1 MPGRTWTIRLTGHH
15 DHSARVSCTT
25 AGCRMPERSKDV
37 RALRAFAADH
47 VRAHARLATPRPNAA
62 CACGGAGC
70 RHHQARALCSGRT
83 LLVLIHNP
91 AVAEV
96 WTLAEICEACAPLIT
111 HARIVARAASPAE
124 PRGPERVPEPRTA
137 PGPSPPSRRPLTQT
151 PDRGHDDQ
159 AAEPGTPFAYHS
171 ASSLRLRSSLLGRGA
186 GKGRR

>member
-25 AGCRMPERSKDV
+25 AGCRMPDRSKDV
-37 RALRAFAADH
+37 RALRAFAAEH

-91 AVAEV
+91 AVGEV
-96 WTLAEICEACAPLIT
+96 WTLAEVCEACAPLIT

-124 PRGPERVPEPRTA
+124 TRSPERVPEPRTA
-137 PGPSPPSRRPLTQT
+137 PGAVPAAPGPGVPVLFSSPEAAGGAVDPAASRPSRRPR
-151 PDRGHDDQ
+151 RG
-159 AAEPGTPFAYHS
+159 
-171 ASSLRLRSSLLGRGA
+171 GRGNRT
-186 GKGRR
+186 GGGRY

>member
-25 AGCRMPERSKDV
+25 AGCRMPDRSKDI
-37 RALRAFAADH
+37 RALRAFAAEH

-91 AVAEV
+91 AVGEV

-111 HARIVARAASPAE
+111 HARIVARAANPAE
-124 PRGPERVPEPRTA
+124 TPGPERVPEPRSA
-137 PGPSPPSRRPLTQT
+137 PAAPAVAGGPGVPVLFSSPEAAGGPGDGAAPRHVRRPR
-151 PDRGHDDQ
+151 RG
-159 AAEPGTPFAYHS
+159 
-171 ASSLRLRSSLLGRGA
+171 GRGNRT
-186 GKGRR
+186 GGGRY

>member
-25 AGCRMPERSKDV
+25 AGCRMPDRSKDV
-37 RALRAFAADH
+37 RALRAFAAEH

-91 AVAEV
+91 AVGEV

-111 HARIVARAASPAE
+111 HARIVARAANPAE
-124 PRGPERVPEPRTA
+124 TRRPERVPEPRSAA
-137 PGPSPPSRRPLTQT
+137 PAAPAAAGGPGVPVLFSSPEAAGGAGAPAGPRQGRRPR
-151 PDRGHDDQ
+151 RG
-159 AAEPGTPFAYHS
+159 
-171 ASSLRLRSSLLGRGA
+171 GRGNRA
-186 GKGRR
+186 GGGRY

>member
-25 AGCRMPERSKDV
+25 TGCRMPDRSKDV
-37 RALRAFAADH
+37 RALRAFAAEH
-47 VRAHARLATPRPNAA
+47 VRAHARLATPRPNAS

-111 HARIVARAASPAE
+111 HARIVARAANPAE
-124 PRGPERVPEPRTA
+124 TRRPERVPEPRTA
-137 PGPSPPSRRPLTQT
+137 APAAPAATAPGVPMLFSSPEAAGGATDSAGPRQGRRPR
-151 PDRGHDDQ
+151 RG
-159 AAEPGTPFAYHS
+159 
-171 ASSLRLRSSLLGRGA
+171 GRGNRT
-186 GKGRR
+186 GGGRY